1 MTVGSIP
8 AGCFFIDRPLI
19 SAILKSEILPAETTM
34 KAGENRKL
42 AIGNRKSVLPPSS
55 SGLGYQV
62 LILETGVRLPLGVF
76 FVFGKK

>member
-1 MTVGSIP
+1 MI
-8 AGCFFIDRPLI
+8 
-19 SAILKSEILPAETTM
+19 M
-34 KAGENRKL
+34 KAGENHKS

-76 FVFGKK
+76 FPTMVGKNGAPASCCHKAAAGAVNCSTVQLLIYD